1 MSATSPPN
9 IPLATRILVSTKK
22 LLFFERTL
30 KLWARKTAPMW
41 EQVSSIWKEKNFL
54 RTAAYFNLPKLSY
67 N

>member
-1 MSATSPPN
+1 MSAASPPN

-22 LLFFERTL
+22 LLFCDRTP
-30 KLWARKTAPMW
+30 KLRARKIAPVG

-54 RTAAYFNLPKLSY
+54 RIAAYFNLPKLSD